1 MRLAEATGTPLPN
14 PFGRI
19 AGIALAIFVAILL
32 TAVADSAGA
41 AEPKR
46 GGTLVVATETGYAG
60 FDARYAGVIN
70 GSVAMTM
77 IESLFIVDPATEK
90 PLPLLG
96 LSMEPSADRMT
107 WTVKLRRGVT
117 FSDGTPFNAAA
128 VAFNYNRILDP
139 ANRARARAF
148 ISPID
153 RVEAADEYTA
163 VFHLKLPWAAFPSSV
178 TGPFIGGYMHSPTAI
193 RAQGPDYSRHPVGT
207 GAFLF
212 KEWMPGDHL
221 TVERNPDYWQAG
233 RPYLDQVIFRPLPD
247 TESRYASLLTKD
259 VDVIW
264 TDRPNHILKA
274 LDNPDVKV
282 LRSEGR
288 GALTTFLNN
297 AKPPLDD
304 LRVRKALQLAFDSD
318 LFAKATRKG
327 VNPTIYHP
335 FGADFECEGFAYPPV
350 DLERARQLIAD
361 YGKPVKVTIVH
372 TTTARGREFALISQQ
387 MWRKIGVEVKVNPV
401 DQTTLIRKVVTGDYV
416 ISGWRIIHELDEFL
430 DIQMVGTFHSK
441 SPANYAH
448 YASEE
453 MDRLVMAGR
462 TAATREERAKHYC
475 DVAKKIVED
484 VPILYRGGNVSHV
497 IFQPYVMG
505 LPEPRAGLVN
515 TVGVWLDR

>member
-1 MRLAEATGTPLPN
+1 MRFAESTGTPSHIPSRR
-14 PFGRI
+14 F
-19 AGIALAIFVAILL
+19 AGIALAIFVANLL
-32 TAVADSAGA
+32 PLAVDSAGA
-41 AEPKR
+41 AEPKH
-46 GGTLVVATETGYAG
+46 GGTLVVATETGYGG
-60 FDARYAGVIN
+60 FDATRAGVIN
-70 GSVAMTM
+70 GSVAMT
-77 IESLFIVDPATEK
+77 ILESLFILDPATEK
-90 PLPLLG
+90 LLPLLG
-96 LSMEPSADRMT
+96 LSMESSADRKT
-107 WTVKLRRGVT
+107 WTVKLRQGVK

-148 ISPID
+148 ISPME
-153 RVEAADEYTA
+153 RVEAVDEHTA

-178 TGPFIGGYMHSPTAI
+178 TGPFIGGYLHSPTAI
-193 RAQGPDYSRHPVGT
+193 RNGGAEYSRHPVGT
-207 GAFLF
+207 GPFLL

-221 TVERNPDYWQAG
+221 TVERNPDYWREG
-233 RPYLDQVIFRPLPD
+233 RPYLDQVTFRPLPD

-288 GALTTFLNN
+288 GALTTFLNI

-304 LRVRKALQLAFDSD
+304 LRVRKALQLAFDTD

-335 FGADFECEGFAYPPV
+335 FGADFECEGFSYPPL

-361 YGKPVKVTIVH
+361 YGKPVKVRIVH
-372 TTTARGREFALISQQ
+372 TTTNRGREFALISQQ
-387 MWRKIGVEVKVNPV
+387 MWRKIGVEVEMNPV
-401 DQTTLIRKVVTGDYV
+401 DQTTLIRKVVTGDFV
-416 ISGWRIIHELDEFL
+416 ISGWRMVHELDEFL

-453 MDRLVMAGR
+453 MDRFRHQRALSDNSMA
-462 TAATREERAKHYC
+462 C
-475 DVAKKIVED
+475 
-484 VPILYRGGNVSHV
+484 S
-497 IFQPYVMG
+497 
-505 LPEPRAGLVN
+505 
-515 TVGVWLDR
+515 

>member
-1 MRLAEATGTPLPN
+1 MQPLL
-14 PFGRI
+14 
-19 AGIALAIFVAILL
+19 AGIALALFLTFLL
-32 TAVADSAGA
+32 MPVTGSVRA

-46 GGTLVVATETGYAG
+46 GGTLVVATETGYGG
-60 FDARYAGVIN
+60 FDARYTGVIN
-70 GSVAMTM
+70 GSVAMT
-77 IESLFIVDPATEK
+77 IVESLFILDPATEEL
-90 PLPLLG
+90 LPLLG
-96 LSMEPSADRMT
+96 LSMEPSADRKT
-107 WTVKLRRGVT
+107 WTVYLRQGVK
-117 FSDGTPFNAAA
+117 FSDGTPINAEA
-128 VAFNYNRILDP
+128 VAFNYNRLLDP

-148 ISPID
+148 ISPIA
-153 RVEAADEYTA
+153 RVEAANEHTA
-163 VFHLKLPWAAFPSSV
+163 VFHLKIPWAAFPSSV
-178 TGPFIGGYMHSPTAI
+178 TGPFIGGYIHSPTAI
-193 RAQGPDYSRHPVGT
+193 RNQGADYNRHPVGT
-207 GAFLF
+207 GPFVF

-221 TVERNPDYWQAG
+221 TVERNPNYWQEG

-264 TDRPNHILKA
+264 TDRPNHIIKA
-274 LDNPDVKV
+274 LDNPDVRV

-288 GALTTFLNN
+288 GALTTFLNI

-304 LRVRKALQLAFDSD
+304 LRVRKALQLAFDTE
-318 LFAKATRKG
+318 LFVNATRKG

-350 DLERARQLIAD
+350 DLERARKLIAD

-387 MWRKIGVEVKVNPV
+387 MWRKIGVEVKLNPV

-416 ISGWRIIHELDEFL
+416 ISGWRMVHELDEFL

-448 YASEE
+448 YRSED

-462 TAATREERAKHYC
+462 MAATREERAKIYC
-475 DVAKKIVED
+475 GVAKKIVED

-497 IFQPYVMG
+497 IFQPDVMG